1 MWVAN
6 TELQYSPSFL
16 WLQLGKVIIASA
28 ALPLCFGVLFCVC
41 VCSYSNHKHSQ
52 IFKFVTLK
60 TETNTCHLL
69 IYFMRANLAKLGC
82 VLTSRFYLTPPLI
95 FLFFSSIKAERLKDT
110 LAFPLCRWY
119 SRVSGDQAS
128 RETSPSMMSR
138 WRKESVETHRPVSST
153 AHPSRVPL
161 IWAPGSRYTSP
172 RPSRDLR
179 EGI

>member
-1 MWVAN
+1 MAN

-161 IWAPGSRYTSP
+161 I
-172 RPSRDLR
+172 
-179 EGI
+179 

>member
-1 MWVAN
+1 MAN

-16 WLQLGKVIIASA
+16 WLQLWKVIIASA
-28 ALPLCFGVLFCVC
+28 ALPLCVVFFARVC
-41 VCSYSNHKHSQ
+41 VCSHSNHKHSQ
-52 IFKFVTLK
+52 IFKFVTLE

-69 IYFMRANLAKLGC
+69 IYFMRANLAKLRC
-82 VLTSRFYLTPPLI
+82 VLTSRFYLTALLI
-95 FLFFSSIKAERLKDT
+95 FLFFSSVKAEHLKDT

-153 AHPSRVPL
+153 PL
-161 IWAPGSRYTSP
+161 VSLLSE
-172 RPSRDLR
+172 LR
-179 EGI
+179 ALTTPLPDQVKI